1 MHTTYLSL
9 ILEDVRWQWLIVE
22 VDGGDMMSS
31 SLNLVEFDI
40 GDTNLGLF

>member
-22 VDGGDMMSS
+22 VDGGGYDELLPELS
-31 SLNLVEFDI
+31 
-40 GDTNLGLF
+40 